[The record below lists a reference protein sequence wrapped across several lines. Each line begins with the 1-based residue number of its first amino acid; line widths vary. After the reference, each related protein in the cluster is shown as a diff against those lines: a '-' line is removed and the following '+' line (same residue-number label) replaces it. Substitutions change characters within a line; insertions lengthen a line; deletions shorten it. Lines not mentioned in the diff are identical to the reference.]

1 MKLHPQTLQTLLF
14 LSLLSATGLSAQEAH
29 AYSNQ
34 EFAQVISPQEARIDQ
49 FRMAEIQQLQLV
61 LTRSA
66 AQEKQPELLLRLAE
80 LYTEKYRLL
89 FAKENDIWNKKI
101 DAFLAMPI
109 EKQKY
114 AHKPVLDS
122 SQSKQWLTKAVG
134 ALEKIPL
141 QKEKFDRI
149 DEVYYFLGFNR
160 WELGKKKEGA
170 EAFETIIAKYPK
182 SRYASEAYRY
192 VADYVF
198 ANRDF
203 RKSRDYYERAAKGAN
218 NVARPRILYGLAWSK
233 YKLADFKGAMNT
245 MKEAIVLGRANSDD
259 GAKVGLALQRDAA
272 ESLALFYSEAGSVD
286 EAASY
291 FGDLFPEGEAAK
303 ILRKLAQHYQE
314 QGKYAKA
321 LAINKQLLSMGGA
334 AAKEGEEQRF
344 EIMVDSLNVSVTKGD
359 RARQAALL
367 KSMTTEFVMNASEP
381 NAEKAE
387 ILRTQVRKAATLAH
401 KEANKGGNPKA
412 AYARAE
418 ELYRLYLQAFGP
430 KAKPED
436 VAEIRFYLADVAS
449 QLGRNQEAANEYKAL
464 LELSETDG
472 AYKKYAKDSAA
483 GMVFALDSYF
493 KAKGDSK
500 EVSKSEADQLIGA
513 IDTYVKQ
520 FPKDKDAPK
529 YLARAA
535 GILVTSERMDEARP
549 RLMELAEKHANSQE
563 AWDAAANLLK
573 DAEDRKDPA
582 AAEELSQRF
591 LANKGLMAQDKKGE
605 FKKKL
610 ESIVARA
617 QFQQVRKVE
626 ESKDF
631 GSAAAGYEKLA
642 SDSKDSEVRNKA
654 LNNAAVSYGKSGD
667 RDNEL
672 RVYKK
677 ILQSDPGNE
686 AAEKSILGIANEHF
700 LTGRYEDAAEIFE
713 TYFGLYENRLG
724 SVKPASQKQAL
735 ESLRSA
741 ALLRRAL
748 KQTDK
753 AAEDFRRIVEASN
766 KGIGIAKEAA
776 GEFLFEGAKR
786 FKEEGNSPE
795 AIRGFQKYTAAF
807 PDGPHAIGATME
819 TAVLYEQLREDEKSQ
834 NYLRTVISKVKAKGG
849 KASAEEQG
857 YAAQARLTLLGPLEE
872 AFENSKLRS
881 SEAQLKADI
890 NAKLQALERLNK
902 GYIEV
907 MDFGDG
913 TWGVEAFR
921 RMAMAYRTF
930 GRALENAPVPDSY
943 SPEDKAKFRAQTKNA
958 AAPVY
963 VKMRETLETA
973 LSKGEQLQVVGP
985 VMARAYVLSTLN
997 SAKPDRLPLVQTVNW
1012 DKPAE
1017 WLMGNVP
1024 SSDAEL
1030 EATRKAMR
1038 AKPEDPANWVAIGN
1052 RHLLR
1057 GEADLAEIFYLQAA
1071 QKNSKYVPAMN
1082 NLAFLKGKEG
1092 DFKKAMAG
1100 FKTALALDEF
1110 AVVPKKNMARLQM
1123 SSGLWRHAAQGY
1135 RQLEVRQ
1142 PKDREVKRGITLAS
1156 LAMGKLSSVDASLL
1170 AATDSPENAR
1180 FAEAVYA
1187 LAKGDRAGAA
1197 QKFEALSGSNEFA
1210 KLITDSWNT
1219 KESE

>member
-1 MKLHPQTLQTLLF
+1 MKPQTLLF
-14 LSLLSATGLSAQEAH
+14 FSLLSVGGISPLEAL
-29 AYSNQ
+29 AYTNQ
-34 EFAQVISPQEARIDQ
+34 EFAQVINPQEARIDQ

-114 AHKPVLDS
+114 ARKPVLDS

-141 QKEKFDRI
+141 QKERFDRI

-170 EAFETIIAKYPK
+170 DAFETIIAKYPR

-192 VADYVF
+192 VADYAF
-198 ANRDF
+198 ASRDF
-203 RKSRDYYERAAKGAN
+203 HRSRDYYERAAKGAN
-218 NVARPRILYGLAWSK
+218 PVARPRILYGLAWSK
-233 YKLADFKGAMNT
+233 YKLADYKGAMNT
-245 MKEAIVLGRANSDD
+245 MKEAIVLGRDNQDA
-259 GAKVGLALQRDAA
+259 AKVGLALQRDAA
-272 ESLALFYSEAGSVD
+272 ESLALFFSEAGSVD
-286 EAASY
+286 EAAA
-291 FGDLFPEGEAAK
+291 FFNDLFPEGESIQ
-303 ILRKLAQHYQE
+303 ILRKLASHYQE

-367 KSMTTEFVMNASEP
+367 KSMTTEFVVNASEP

-387 ILRTQVRKAATLAH
+387 ILRAQVRKAATLAH
-401 KEANKGGNPKA
+401 KEANKSGNPKA

-449 QLGRNQEAANEYKAL
+449 QLGRHQEAANEYKAL
-464 LELSETDG
+464 LDLSETNA

-483 GMVFALDSYF
+483 GMVFSLDNYF
-493 KAKGDSK
+493 RGKGDAK
-500 EVSKSEADQLIGA
+500 DVSKSEADQLIGA

-535 GILVTSERMDEARP
+535 GILVTSDRMDEARP
-549 RLMELAEKHANSQE
+549 RLMELADKYSGSQE

-591 LANKGLMAQDKKGE
+591 LQNRGLMAQDKKGE

-642 SDSKDSEVRNKA
+642 AESKDTEVRNKA

-667 RDNEL
+667 KDNEL

-677 ILQSDPGNE
+677 ILESEPGNE
-686 AAEKSILGIANEHF
+686 QAEKAILSIGNEHF
-700 LTGRYEDAAEIFE
+700 LSGRYDDAAGIFE
-713 TYFGLYENRLG
+713 MYFGLYENRLG

-735 ESLRSA
+735 ESIRSA

-748 KQTDK
+748 RQTDK

-766 KGIGIAKEAA
+766 KGIGIAKDAA

-795 AIRGFQKYTAAF
+795 AIRGFQKYTSAF

-819 TAVLYEQLREDEKSQ
+819 TAILYEQLREDEKSQ
-834 NYLRTVISKVKAKGG
+834 NYLRTVISKVKARGG
-849 KASAEEQG
+849 KASGEEQG

-872 AFENSKLRS
+872 AFENSKLRN

-930 GRALENAPVPDSY
+930 GRALENAPIPESY

-963 VKMRETLETA
+963 VKMKETLETA

-985 VMARAYVLSTLN
+985 VMARAYILSVLN

-1012 DKPAE
+1012 EKPAE

-1024 SSDAEL
+1024 ASEGEL

-1038 AKPEDPANWVAIGN
+1038 AKQDDPANWVAIGN

-1057 GEADLAEIFYLQAA
+1057 GETDLAEIFYLQAA
-1071 QKNSKYVPAMN
+1071 QKNAKYVPAIN

-1092 DFKKAMAG
+1092 DFRKAMAG

-1123 SSGLWRHAAQGY
+1123 SSGLWRHASQNY

-1142 PKDREVKRGITLAS
+1142 PNDREVKRGLSLAN
-1156 LAMGKLSSVDASLL
+1156 LAMGKLSAVDAGLL
-1170 AATDSPENAR
+1170 AGTDGSDNNR
-1180 FAEAVYA
+1180 FAEAIYL
-1187 LAKGDRAGAA
+1187 LAKGDRAAAA
-1197 QKFEALSGSNEFA
+1197 QKLDALSGSNEYA
-1210 KLITDSWNT
+1210 KLITDFWNT

>member
-1 MKLHPQTLQTLLF
+1 MKLHPQTVLF
-14 LSLLSATGLSAQEAH
+14 LSLLSVGGFSPAEAR
-29 AYSNQ
+29 AYTNQ
-34 EFAQVISPQEARIDQ
+34 EFAQVINPQEARIDQ

-66 AQEKQPELLLRLAE
+66 SQEKQPELLLRLAE

-114 AHKPVLDS
+114 ARKPVLDS
-122 SQSKQWLTKAVG
+122 SQSKQWLSKAVNV
-134 ALEKIPL
+134 LEKIPL
-141 QKEKFDRI
+141 QKERFDRI

-170 EAFETIIAKYPK
+170 DAFEMIITKYPR

-192 VADYVF
+192 VADYAF
-198 ANRDF
+198 ASRDF
-203 RKSRDYYERAAKGAN
+203 HKSRDYYERAAKSAN
-218 NVARPRILYGLAWSK
+218 PIARPRILYGLAWSK
-233 YKLADFKGAMNT
+233 YKLADYKGAMNT
-245 MKEAIVLGRANSDD
+245 MKEAIVLGRDNQDA
-259 GAKVGLALQRDAA
+259 AKVGLALQRDAA
-272 ESLALFYSEAGSVD
+272 ESLALFFSEAGSVD
-286 EAASY
+286 DAAAF
-291 FGDLFPEGEAAK
+291 FGDLFPEGESIQ
-303 ILRKLAQHYQE
+303 ILRKLASHYQE

-367 KSMTTEFVMNASEP
+367 KSMTTEYVVNASEP
-381 NAEKAE
+381 NAEKSE

-401 KEANKGGNPKA
+401 KEANKSGNPKA

-436 VAEIRFYLADVAS
+436 IAEIRFYLADVAS
-449 QLGRNQEAANEYKAL
+449 QLGRHQEAANEYKAL
-464 LELSETDG
+464 LDLSETNA

-483 GMVFALDSYF
+483 GMVFSLDNYF
-493 KAKGDSK
+493 KGKGDSK
-500 EVSKSEADQLIGA
+500 DVSKSEADQLIGA
-513 IDTYVKQ
+513 IETYVKQ

-535 GILVTSERMDEARP
+535 GILVTSDRMDEARP
-549 RLMELAEKHANSQE
+549 RLMELAEKHSGSQE

-591 LANKGLMAQDKKGE
+591 LQNRGLMAQDKKGE

-631 GSAAAGYEKLA
+631 GGAAAGYEKLA
-642 SDSKDSEVRNKA
+642 AESKDTEVRNKA

-667 RDNEL
+667 KDNEL

-677 ILQSDPGNE
+677 ILESEPGNE
-686 AAEKSILGIANEHF
+686 QAEKAILSIGNEHF
-700 LTGRYEDAAEIFE
+700 LSGRYDDAADVFE
-713 TYFGLYENRLG
+713 MYFGLYENRLG
-724 SVKPASQKQAL
+724 SVKPASQKMAL
-735 ESLRSA
+735 ESIRSA

-748 KQTDK
+748 RQTDK

-766 KGIGIAKEAA
+766 KGIGIAKDAA

-795 AIRGFQKYTAAF
+795 AIRGFQKYTSAF

-819 TAVLYEQLREDEKSQ
+819 TAVLYEKLREDEKSQ
-834 NYLRTVISKVKAKGG
+834 NYLRTVISKVKGKGG
-849 KASAEEQG
+849 KASPEELG

-872 AFENSKLRS
+872 AFENSKLRN

-930 GRALENAPVPDSY
+930 GRALENAPIPDAY

-963 VKMRETLETA
+963 VKMRETLDTA

-985 VMARAYVLSTLN
+985 VMARAYILSVLN
-997 SAKPDRLPLVQTVNW
+997 AAKPDRLPLVQTVNW
-1012 DKPAE
+1012 EKPAE

-1024 SSDAEL
+1024 ASDGEL

-1038 AKPEDPANWVAIGN
+1038 AKQDDPANWVAIGN

-1071 QKNSKYVPAMN
+1071 QKNSKFVPAIN

-1142 PKDREVKRGITLAS
+1142 PNDREVKRGLALSS
-1156 LAMGKLSSVDASLL
+1156 LAMGKLSSVDSGLI
-1170 AATDSPENAR
+1170 TQGEGDNGR
-1180 FAEAVYA
+1180 FADAIYS
-1187 LAKGDRAGAA
+1187 LAKGDRAAA
-1197 QKFEALSGSNEFA
+1197 GQKLDSLSSGNEFA
-1210 KLITDSWNT
+1210 KLITDFWNT